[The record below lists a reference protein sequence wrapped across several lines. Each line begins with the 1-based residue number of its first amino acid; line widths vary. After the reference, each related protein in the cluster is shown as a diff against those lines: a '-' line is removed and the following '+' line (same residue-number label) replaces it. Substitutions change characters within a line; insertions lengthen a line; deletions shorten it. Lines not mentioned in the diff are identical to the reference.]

1 MRHVD
6 ALMRASVRGDDR
18 EVTGRLRKDDGKMA
32 GRSRGDSGRLG
43 EIPAEEENGRL
54 EQGPAEGERALPSE
68 VTPSEPTSA
77 VRFLN

>member
-6 ALMRASVRGDDR
+6 AVRRASVRGDDR
-18 EVTGRLRKDDGKMA
+18 EVTGRLRKDDGKMT
-32 GRSRGDSGRLG
+32 GRLG

-68 VTPSEPTSA
+68 VAPS
-77 VRFLN
+77 